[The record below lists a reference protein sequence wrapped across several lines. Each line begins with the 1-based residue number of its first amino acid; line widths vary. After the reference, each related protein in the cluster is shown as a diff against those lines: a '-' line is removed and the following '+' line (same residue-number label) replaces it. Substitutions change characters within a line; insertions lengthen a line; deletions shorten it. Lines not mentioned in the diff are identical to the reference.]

1 MQGDMRDK
9 LWRDVES
16 ELEKSAD
23 AIDTDYIERRINDLC
38 EREAQCS
45 GQRPPETTEAQ
56 INTVITQIT
65 ARFYKKTPVRRL
77 HPFIRLA
84 AAACIAVVFVIFTFF
99 SSNYVYA
106 KVTKR
111 CFLSKTDITL
121 CCGTVYCPCESN
133 L

>member
-1 MQGDMRDK
+1 MHGDMRDK

-23 AIDTDYIERRINDLC
+23 AIDPDHIEQQVNDLC
-38 EREAQCS
+38 ELETRRS
-45 GQRPPETTEAQ
+45 GLRPPEASEAQ
-56 INTVITQIT
+56 INTVISQIT
-65 ARFYKKTPVRRL
+65 AHAQRRTPARRL

-84 AAACIAVVFVIFTFF
+84 AAACIAVVFVIFAFF
-99 SSNYVYA
+99 STNYVYA

-111 CFLSKTDITL
+111 CFLNKTDITL